1 MTPLILLTGF
11 LGSGKTTLLR
21 QLIPLLAAR
30 NLAPCVI
37 LNDYRNA
44 HLEAET
50 LRNLTD
56 QIVPIGGTCVCCDSR
71 YPLMEA
77 LSSATLT
84 DRSVMLLEANGTAD
98 APELIELLSADPG
111 VARYTLPVQVAVVD
125 VQRWQKRYFHNKLER
140 SQVPT
145 AGYLVLTRATEVPA
159 FRLQQVTDE
168 LAAIAPRAT
177 RQTPDT
183 LADLMTE
190 LTLSAHHLPAR
201 RFSAGTAMPPAHH
214 PRHRHAAQHHFS
226 SCELR
231 LPPRVDLE
239 DLRTFL
245 TGLPPE
251 VIRAKGVA
259 YENNAANTPWYFQ
272 KVEGRD
278 EVTFHRIDAQI
289 VYDPVMILI
298 GVLINPA
305 DYRVPLAALG
315 AAADPVP

>member
-11 LGSGKTTLLR
+11 LGSGKTSLLR
-21 QLIPLLAAR
+21 DLIPRLTAR
-30 NLAPCVI
+30 NLAPHVI

-50 LRNLTD
+50 LRTLTD
-56 QIVPIGGTCVCCDSR
+56 QVVPIGGTCVCCDSR
-71 YPLMEA
+71 YQLMEA
-77 LSSATLT
+77 LSSAGLNE
-84 DRSVMLLEANGTAD
+84 RSVMLLEANGTAD

-111 VARYTLPVQVAVVD
+111 VARYTLPVQVVVVD
-125 VQRWQKRYFHNKLER
+125 AQRWQHRYFHNKLER

-145 AGYLVLTRATEVPA
+145 AGYIVLTRATEVPA
-159 FRLQQVTDE
+159 QRLQHVTAE

-177 RQTPDT
+177 RQNPDS
-183 LADLMTE
+183 LAELITDLA
-190 LTLSAHHLPAR
+190 LTAHHLPAR
-201 RFSAGTAMPPAHH
+201 RFANSTHDSHPHH
-214 PRHRHAAQHHFS
+214 HHRHAANHHFS

-231 LPPRVDLE
+231 LPPRVDME
-239 DLRTFL
+239 DLRRFL

-272 KVEGRD
+272 KVEGQD
-278 EVTFHRIDAQI
+278 AVTFHRIDAQI

-298 GVLINPA
+298 GVLINPEE
-305 DYRVPLAALG
+305 YRVPLAALG
-315 AAADPVP
+315 AAADPVA